1 MSLLWKMVSLLFPSF
16 CIMTD
21 SYTLNFLL
29 HTVPSNPIISNVSRI
44 SASPNVLYI
53 MWDHPNEP
61 NGMILYYSIYYCG
74 PMRIVAWLLS
84 TSLCLKWKV
93 LGNHS
98 ETIIHGLLPYTNYT
112 CFVTANTSAGEGNPS
127 MNLTAQTDETCKYK
141 DLLR

>member
-1 MSLLWKMVSLLFPSF
+1 MSESSDSSMVA
-16 CIMTD
+16 
-21 SYTLNFLL
+21 
-29 HTVPSNPIISNVSRI
+29 TV
-44 SASPNVLYI
+44 
-53 MWDHPNEP
+53 
-61 NGMILYYSIYYCG
+61 
-74 PMRIVAWLLS
+74 S

-141 DLLR
+141 DLLLDYVAYLTQFIVIPCFSLLSLPLHVLLLQCLEIPQLTSPLMY